1 MEMFRRSNKFFSNA
15 EIIAIGYAL
24 AAPNLNYVIKKL
36 KDYPDI
42 FLITTWK
49 EGNEKSVITKFYNIL
64 REIRRNQRITLIGYG
79 VLIYD
84 IPFLIQ
90 KLYFNQIDDL
100 KNLNEFFHDLR
111 IIDLRLVGLMYNN
124 MRFSG
129 SSLAETMKKIEYQ
142 DRILQKPKE
151 FMLGSSI
158 SELYKQRKFKQIEE
172 HLIND
177 IKMTIYLYRALRNS
191 IIKKLPKRK

>member
-24 AAPNLNYVIKKL
+24 VASNLNYVIKKL

-64 REIRRNQRITLIGYG
+64 REIGRNQRITLIGYG

-177 IKMTIYLYRALRNS
+177 IKMTIYLYRALCNS